1 MNISALASTLAS
13 FIYSNKILFS
23 VKLTSPCGSSRDSD
37 LPVRTSWSQEV
48 HGSGPQQCRSGLFPL
63 PSVLGRGVTCLHQ
76 GSGVLLAL
84 LAPSENCRVGGCEQN
99 EITALHQAI
108 SLSLCSHQ

>member
-37 LPVRTSWSQEV
+37 LPVRTSV
-48 HGSGPQQCRSGLFPL
+48 GLRRFT
-63 PSVLGRGVTCLHQ
+63 VLGLSSAAVVCFPSRQ
-76 GSGVLLAL
+76 YWEGVLLAL